1 MKTIFS
7 VTYHQSKKL
16 RPNGAN
22 FLDRYLETLA
32 DSANFDFG
40 VVIVDNQSELN
51 LSEWSKNIPQICDY
65 IRIED
70 QSEKG
75 LTGAWNTGIKRSSE
89 IGDIIINTNEDL
101 IFNSSINDFVSE
113 IQSDN
118 ENSKTIYG
126 PLSNGVGELAHPH
139 QFSNCARDESN
150 LLLRSSNMLKER
162 PGKGGW
168 SEVLNGFFL
177 GFTREFYHTFKSSDD
192 LFPIDHKHNRGDGK
206 WGGQEGLMLE
216 WAESGCMCKVIPR
229 CWIDHA
235 KIRSYRVAR
244 NHYGDGGL

>member
-22 FLDRYLETLA
+22 FLARYLETLSN
-32 DSANFDFG
+32 SANFDFG

-51 LSEWSKNIPQICDY
+51 LSDWSKNIPYICDY

-75 LTGAWNTGIKRSSE
+75 LTGAWNAGIKRSSE
-89 IGDIIINTNEDL
+89 IGDLIINTNEDL
-101 IFNSSINDFVSE
+101 IFNESINSFVSE
-113 IQSDN
+113 ILSDDD
-118 ENSKTIYG
+118 NSKTVYG
-126 PLSNGVGELAHPH
+126 PISNGVGELAHPH
-139 QFSNCARDESN
+139 QFSKRERNE
-150 LLLRSSNMLKER
+150 NMISLQTIGKHEER
-162 PGKGGW
+162 AGKGGW

-177 GFTREFYHTFKSSDD
+177 GFTKEFYHKFNKDGD
-192 LFPIDHKHNRGDGK
+192 LFPIDHKNNRGDGK
-206 WGGQEGLMLE
+206 WGGQEGIMLE
-216 WAESGCMCKVIPR
+216 WGEKGSICKIIPR

-244 NHYGDGGL
+244 KFFGDGEL